1 MLLNEREKLEIEF
14 LRQQEATCVER
25 YARHAKEANDQEL
38 KNLFNTI
45 EKEERKHYESLT
57 QVLNGTV
64 PPCNTNDSMG
74 KNYQP
79 KATYNK
85 SEQNVNKEKDCYL
98 ATDSIGAEKLLSS
111 EYNDGIFIYNNSDVR
126 KLLAD
131 IQIEEQNHAEMMWK
145 YKVANGMAEN

>member
-14 LRQQEATCVER
+14 LKEQEATCIER
-25 YARHAKEANDQEL
+25 YVRHAEEAKDQEL
-38 KNLFNTI
+38 KNLFHII
-45 EKEERKHYESLT
+45 EKEERKHYDSLT

-64 PPCNTNDSMG
+64 PECDTNDNMG

-79 KATYNK
+79 KATYAK
-85 SEQNVNKEKDCYL
+85 SEKCENKEHDCYL

-111 EYNDGIFIYNNSDVR
+111 EYNDGIFVYNNSDVR

-131 IQIEEQNHAEMMWK
+131 IQIEEQNHADMMWK
-145 YKVANGMAEN
+145 YKVANGMVDN